1 MNDEKD
7 RRLYEELS
15 AYLDGE
21 SGDADKM
28 AALLQNDS
36 AAARQYLEMA
46 KLSAHLRALPAP
58 DVHPAFATRV
68 LAHIREGAPAPR
80 RSRRWAWTAGLFAAA
95 ALVALVVFPTR
106 APQAPAPADNAG
118 IAARVLQLS
127 KQPDET
133 LRQQFDGL
141 LADGALT
148 EYGDTSE
155 DAAGNDYLA
164 QNENTDLSDTAVL
177 ASISALDR
185 DEPSYTDDSDM
196 DTQLES
202 MSDSELQALRVLLT
216 DYAERGT

>member
-1 MNDEKD
+1 MNDEID
-7 RRLYEELS
+7 RRLYVELS

-28 AALLQNDS
+28 AALIQQDS

-68 LAHIREGAPAPR
+68 LAHIREEAPAPR

-95 ALVALVVFPTR
+95 AIVALVVFPTR
-106 APQAPAPADNAG
+106 SPQGLAPADNG
-118 IAARVLQLS
+118 EIAARVLQLS
-127 KQPDET
+127 KQPDEM
-133 LRQQFDGL
+133 LRQQFEGL
-141 LADGALT
+141 LADAALP
-148 EYGDTSE
+148 EFGDTSDE
-155 DAAGNDYLA
+155 ASGIDYPA
-164 QNENTDLSDTAVL
+164 QSENTELSDTAVL

-202 MSDSELQALRVLLT
+202 LNDSELQALRVLLT